1 MRSGAFVLHRKL
13 VIYNFNQEVF
23 MYKLTLTIDGMASS
37 MCESHV
43 NDAIRR
49 AFSVSKVTSSHKKNL
64 TEIICDTPLD
74 ESALH
79 KAIEATGY
87 KVLSVSCEPY
97 KKKKKRFLFF

>member
-1 MRSGAFVLHRKL
+1 
-13 VIYNFNQEVF
+13 
-23 MYKLTLTIDGMASS
+23 MYKLTLTIDGMACS

-64 TEIICDTPLD
+64 TEIICDNPLD

-87 KVLSVSCEPY
+87 KVLSVSCELY
-97 KKKKKRFLFF
+97 EKKKKRFLFF